1 MNTNTDPRSKG
12 KNIDFHAHVPPACD
26 HGSDGLETSL
36 CQLRL
41 AAEAGVDVLC
51 ATPHFYPHRDTL
63 SDFLKRRSDCDTHLM
78 HHRETGVPEIL
89 LGAEVLVCEGLE
101 RLEGLEQLCLQGTN
115 SLLLEMPFCRW
126 EPEIIDTVER
136 LAETGKF
143 SLVLAHADRYHP
155 QDVEEL
161 LGMGVILQLNVDN
174 LSNRWKNRQLL
185 KWLDCGCVAAIG
197 SDIHGTKTG
206 YRYWNKC
213 KKLLGGQWSEI
224 MDRSASLTG

>member
-1 MNTNTDPRSKG
+1 M
-12 KNIDFHAHVPPACD
+12 IDFHSHILP
-26 HGSDGLETSL
+26 
-36 CQLRL
+36 
-41 AAEAGVDVLC
+41 GVDDGSKYLEESLQLLQIEQQQGIDIVVL
-51 ATPHFYPHRDTL
+51 TPHYYSSQNSPEAFFHRRQEAW
-63 SDFLKRRSDCDTHLM
+63 SFLRGAWQQGMPRL
-78 HHRETGVPEIL
+78 L
-89 LGAEVLVCEGLE
+89 LGAEVEFFDGIATLTN
-101 RLEGLEQLCLQGTN
+101 LQDFCIQRT
-115 SLLLEMPFCRW
+115 SLLLLEMPFCRW